1 MRTFLISLFLLL
13 PATSL
18 MAAEPDGKKL
28 SQIIAE
34 IEQNSDFAYVDE
46 IDWDSKGYYEI
57 EYYLKTGAKVE
68 VRIDPKT
75 GTIVPR

>member
-46 IDWDSKGYYEI
+46 VDWDSKGYYEI

-75 GTIVPR
+75 GAIVPR